1 MSLHEDPA
9 VLSQTSSL
17 DILKGLSKNQKS
29 NDLVFDLIIGEW
41 EDIKEKWVK
50 WNKNLKTLEI
60 DIVYIHFSF
69 RFGGFIGF
77 SSTMNTILG
86 NKNTNLDLNKV
97 IKDY

>member
-41 EDIKEKWVK
+41 EDIKEK
-50 WNKNLKTLEI
+50 
-60 DIVYIHFSF
+60 
-69 RFGGFIGF
+69 
-77 SSTMNTILG
+77 
-86 NKNTNLDLNKV
+86 
-97 IKDY
+97 

>member
-9 VLSQTSSL
+9 VLSKINSL
-17 DILKGLSKNQKS
+17 DILTGLSKNQKS

-41 EDIKEKWVK
+41 EVINEKWVK
-50 WNKNLKTLEI
+50 WNKNLKILEI

-77 SSTMNTILG
+77 SSKMKTILG
-86 NKNTNLDLNKV
+86 NKNANVDLNKV
-97 IKDY
+97 SKDY